1 MLNLPWQFNRTE
13 AVFIQ
18 IEKRLKAD
26 ILSGKYPPDSQFPSV
41 RQLAA
46 EAAVNPNTMQK
57 ALSLLEEGGLLCSR
71 GTLGRFVTGD
81 GEILRKKKDE
91 MRRDVIKSLLSQ
103 AHGLGISDRELI
115 EHIEKEKSGNV

>member
-1 MLNLPWQFNRTE
+1 MPWQFNRTE

-18 IEKRLKAD
+18 IEKRLKTD

-57 ALSLLEEGGLLCSR
+57 ALSLLEKGGLLCSK
-71 GTLGRFVTGD
+71 GTLGRFVTND
-81 GEILRKKKDE
+81 AEILRKKKDE
-91 MRRDVIKSLLSQ
+91 MRREVIKSLLSQ
-103 AHGLGISDRELI
+103 AHGLGISGRELI
-115 EHIEKEKSGNV
+115 EYIEREETENG

>member
-1 MLNLPWQFNRTE
+1 MPWQFNRTE

-18 IEKRLKAD
+18 IEKRLKSD

-57 ALSLLEEGGLLCSR
+57 ALSLLEEEGLLCSR

-91 MRRDVIKSLLSQ
+91 MRREVIKSLLSQ
-103 AHGLGISDRELI
+103 AHDLGISGRELI
-115 EHIEKEKSGNV
+115 EYIEKEESGNG